1 MKFYK
6 CNHCGNVITKII
18 DKNVPV
24 VCCGEP
30 MKELIANSTD
40 AAIEKH
46 KPVVKVEGNKA
57 TIVVGSVEHPMTAEH
72 YIEFIAIQF
81 NDREGIIHLK
91 PNEKPI
97 VELQL
102 KEGQR
107 IEKVYA
113 YCNQHG
119 LWVNE

>member
-40 AAIEKH
+40 AAIE
-46 KPVVKVEGNKA
+46 
-57 TIVVGSVEHPMTAEH
+57 
-72 YIEFIAIQF
+72 
-81 NDREGIIHLK
+81 
-91 PNEKPI
+91 
-97 VELQL
+97 
-102 KEGQR
+102 
-107 IEKVYA
+107 
-113 YCNQHG
+113 
-119 LWVNE
+119 

>member
-97 VELQL
+97 VESQL
-102 KEGQR
+102 MPNQK
-107 IEKVYA
+107 IVKV
-113 YCNQHG
+113 
-119 LWVNE
+119 